1 MFERFTDRARR
12 VIVLA
17 QEEARELNH
26 NYMGTEHI
34 LLGLIKEGE
43 GVAAKALES
52 MGINLDDVRREVIDI
67 IGHGTQPVTGHIPFT
82 PRAKK
87 VLELSLR
94 EGLQMGHKYIGTE
107 FLLLGLIREGDGV
120 AAQVLIKL
128 GADLPRVRQQ
138 VIQLLSGYEGGEGQN
153 PESPQQGQPGFA
165 GAGAGPRA
173 GGGPQG
179 GERSNSL
186 VLDQFGRNLTAAA
199 KEGKLDPVVGRDKEI
214 ERVMQV
220 LSRRTKNNPVL
231 IGEPGVGKT
240 AVVEG
245 LALDIANGKVPET
258 LKEKQ
263 VYSLDL
269 GSLVAGSRYRGDFE
283 ERLKKVLKEINQRG
297 DIILFIDEIHTLVGA
312 GAAEGAI
319 DAASLLK
326 PKLARGELQTIG
338 ATTLDEYRKHIEKDA
353 ALERR
358 FQPVQVDEPS
368 LEDTVQILKGLRDRY
383 EAHHRVS
390 YTDDALKAA
399 ATLSDRYINDRFL
412 PDKAVDLLDE
422 AGARMRIKRMTA
434 PEDLR
439 EVDDRISEVRKEKEA
454 AIDAQDFEKAAGLR
468 DTERKL
474 GEERSAKEK
483 KWRSDDLEE
492 IAEVGEDQ
500 IADVL
505 ANWTGIPVFKLT
517 ESESNR
523 LLNMEDELHKRIIG
537 QDEAVK
543 AVSRSIRR
551 TRAGLKDPNRPSG
564 SFIFAGPSGV
574 GKTELSKALAEFL
587 FGDDDSLIQVDM
599 GEFHDRFTAS
609 RLFGAPPGY
618 VGYEEGGQL
627 TEKVRRKPFSVVLF
641 DEIEKAHKEI
651 YNTLLQVLE
660 EGHVTDGQGRNVDFK
675 NTVLIFTSNLGTA
688 DISKPVG
695 LGFTGDT
702 ATDAEAQYERMKGK
716 VNDELKKH
724 FRPEFLNR
732 IDDIVVFKQLNQDEI
747 VKMVDLLIGRVD
759 KNLAAQD
766 MGIELTENAKNLL
779 AVRGF
784 DPVLGA
790 RPLRRTIQ
798 REIEDILSEK
808 ILFGEIGAGEIIT
821 VDVEGWDG
829 DVEAA
834 RKERG
839 KAAPD
844 AKFTFTPRPRPLP
857 AEAFDVEPEDEV
869 RDIEPERTQPES
881 EASEFPDEREDQK
894 GSDGKEGGDGN
905 EGNGPEPV

>member
-17 QEEARELNH
+17 QEEARMLNH
-26 NYMGTEHI
+26 NYIGTEHI
-34 LLGLIKEGE
+34 LLGLIQEGE

-52 MGINLDDVRREVIDI
+52 MGISLEDVRGEVEAI
-67 IGHGTQPVTGHIPFT
+67 IGHGTQPHNGHIPFT

-87 VLELSLR
+87 VLELSLH

-107 FLLLGLIREGDGV
+107 FLLLGLIREGEGV
-120 AAQVLIKL
+120 AAQVLTKL

-138 VIQLLSGYEGGEGQN
+138 VIQLLSGYEGNQGEKPEAGPGPVGAGTGPQN
-153 PESPQQGQPGFA
+153 PGRQGPGN
-165 GAGAGPRA
+165 
-173 GGGPQG
+173 Q

-186 VLDQFGRNLTAAA
+186 VLDQFGRNLTQAA
-199 KEGKLDPVVGRDKEI
+199 KDGKLDPVVGRESEI
-214 ERVMQV
+214 ERIMQV

-245 LALDIANGKVPET
+245 LALDIVNGKVPET
-258 LKEKQ
+258 LKDKQ

-297 DIILFIDEIHTLVGA
+297 DIILFIDEVHTLVGA

-358 FQPVQVDEPS
+358 FQPVKVDEPS
-368 LEDTVQILKGLRDRY
+368 MEDTITILRGLRDKY

-399 ATLSDRYINDRFL
+399 ASLSDRYINDRFL

-434 PEDLR
+434 PKGIRD
-439 EVDDRISEVRKEKEA
+439 VDDRIAEVRKEKES

-474 GEERSAKEK
+474 HEERSAKEK
-483 KWRSDDLEE
+483 QWRSGDLEE
-492 IAEVGEDQ
+492 IAEISEEQ
-500 IADVL
+500 IAEVL
-505 ANWTGIPVFKLT
+505 AHWTGIPVLKLT
-517 ESESNR
+517 EKESSR

-537 QDEAVK
+537 QNEAVK
-543 AVSRSIRR
+543 AVSRAIRR
-551 TRAGLKDPNRPSG
+551 TRAGLKDPRRPSG

-574 GKTELSKALAEFL
+574 GKTELSKALANFL
-587 FGDDDSLIQVDM
+587 FGSDDDLIQIDM

-660 EGHVTDGQGRNVDFK
+660 DGRLTDGQGRVVDFK
-675 NTVLIFTSNLGTA
+675 NTVLIFTSNLGTQ
-688 DISKPVG
+688 DISKAVG
-695 LGFTGDT
+695 LGFTS
-702 ATDAEAQYERMKGK
+702 ANETDSDAQYDRMKNK

-732 IDDIVVFKQLNQDEI
+732 IDEIVVFHQLTRDEI
-747 VKMVDLLIGRVD
+747 VQMVELLIGRVEVQ
-759 KNLAAQD
+759 LAERD
-766 MGIELTENAKNLL
+766 MGIELTQKARDLL
-779 AVRGF
+779 AKRGF

-798 REIEDILSEK
+798 REIEDQLSEK
-808 ILFGEIGAGEIIT
+808 ILYGEIGAGEIIS

-829 DVEAA
+829 EA
-834 RKERG
+834 KDNS
-839 KAAPD
+839 KAT
-844 AKFTFTPRPRPLP
+844 FTFSPRPKPLP
-857 AEAFDVEPEDEV
+857 EGTFDEPLEDTVVHEN
-869 RDIEPERTQPES
+869 DG
-881 EASEFPDEREDQK
+881 ED
-894 GSDGKEGGDGN
+894 SDGADTIVPDTLPEEPVSSSNDDGN
-905 EGNGPEPV
+905 NPPPAGAGAPSGQ